1 MAGFS
6 IFEVLFG
13 LWVALFLFV
22 HFVMKH
28 FLLERLKEK
37 HPDVWQRMSSPAVT
51 SISES
56 HWTLIGFTRDSEL
69 CAQLGSNEE
78 SRITRFHVY
87 RYRLLAV
94 IELLS
99 IVVLSVL
106 FVDR

>member
-1 MAGFS
+1 M
-6 IFEVLFG
+6 
-13 LWVALFLFV
+13 
-22 HFVMKH
+22 
-28 FLLERLKEK
+28 
-37 HPDVWQRMSSPAVT
+37 T

-94 IELLS
+94 IELLL
-99 IVVLSVL
+99 IVVLL
-106 FVDR
+106 GLLADR